1 MTSDPTSD
9 NRPTV
14 APHLPRPRTLALW
27 AAHALAWALG
37 IAFGFH
43 FGWRV
48 SGAALGVV
56 TALLS
61 GVCLSLLLDA
71 ATGGAERLATLWDR
85 RRAG

>member
-1 MTSDPTSD
+1 MTTESES
-9 NRPTV
+9 NRPGV
-14 APHLPRPRTLALW
+14 ALRLVRPRTVAMW
-27 AAHALAWALG
+27 AAHAMAWAMG
-37 IAFGFH
+37 IAFGYH

-61 GVCLSLLLDA
+61 GLCLSLLLDA
-71 ATGGAERLATLWDR
+71 ATQGAERLATLWDR